1 VNGVRAWILVLS
13 LVSAATGFA
22 AGLLMYAAL
31 HRPPP
36 DEGRFAD
43 YERLMAERFD
53 FGPERRRLFHALLE
67 SYNKER
73 EEIEER
79 YLAESMSAV
88 APEQRRVDNR
98 YRDLIRNSVLPPD
111 RREEFDR
118 LRRPLPVPRA

>member
-1 VNGVRAWILVLS
+1 VSGVRAWIVILS

-31 HRPPP
+31 HRPLA
-36 DEGRFAD
+36 DEGPFAD
-43 YERLMAERFD
+43 YERRMAERFEL
-53 FGPERRRLFHALLE
+53 GPERRRLFHTLLE

-79 YLAESMSAV
+79 YIAESMSAV
-88 APEQRRVDNR
+88 EPEQRRVDAKYR
-98 YRDLIRNSVLPPD
+98 YLIRNKVLPPE

-118 LRRPLPVPRA
+118 LRRPIPAPLE